1 MNRNIRCSLAY
12 LNTRLN
18 KIDRFAW
25 ESGKYLPEHII
36 DKLSPAELNYFKA
49 YLENIEQYN

>member
-49 YLENIEQYN
+49 YLENIE

>member
-1 MNRNIRCSLAY
+1 MFIINIVRIPIQRPYSIF
-12 LNTRLN
+12 N

-49 YLENIEQYN
+49 YLENIE